1 MRLEGLKIDFLGDS
15 ITEGHGVDTPENI
28 FWRRF
33 EKDGCICRGYGI
45 GGTRIADQQLRYDER
60 MDQYFASR
68 IDAMDKD
75 ANVVVIF
82 GGTNDYGHGDAAKGR
97 MTDRTPDTFYG
108 ALHDLYQKVQKIF
121 PEAEIIVMTPV
132 HRTDEARDYNEIGIR
147 NWGTLGDYVEIIR
160 EVAQYYAL
168 PVVDLYKES
177 GIEPQEGFIRER
189 YCPDGLHPNDAGHE
203 RIYRLLKARL
213 EQI

>member
-1 MRLEGLKIDFLGDS
+1 MIIDFFGDS
-15 ITEGHGVDTPENI
+15 ITEGAMASSQDKCFVERVGQLLNCTVINHGVS
-28 FWRRF
+28 
-33 EKDGCICRGYGI
+33 
-45 GGTRIADQQLRYDER
+45 GTRFARQKEPSSEPRFDLDFCYRLKDLDKNADYV
-60 MDQYFASR
+60 F
-68 IDAMDKD
+68 
-75 ANVVVIF
+75 VF

-108 ALHDLYQKVQKIF
+108 ALHDLYQKVQKTF

-177 GIEPQEGFIRER
+177 GIEPQEDFIRER

-203 RIYRLLKARL
+203 RIYRLLKGRL